1 MKVLIIG
8 GVAGGAGAAA
18 RLRRLDEDMEIIL
31 FERGQH
37 ISFANCGLPY
47 YIGEVITEKEKLLVQ
62 TEEGFSRRYKVD
74 VRVQQEV
81 VRIDRSKKEVTVT
94 NLVNGDEYMES
105 YDKLIIAT
113 GAAPIGSFIPGA
125 DLPTIFTLRDIP
137 DTFRIKDFVDFKKPK
152 DAVVVGGGYIGL
164 EVAENLKH
172 RGVNVI
178 MVEMAEQLV
187 NVLDK
192 EMAAYVHSYLLS
204 CGVDFY
210 LQDGVRGFHQD
221 GQKTLVRL
229 TSGREIQ
236 TDMVVLGIG
245 VRPKTTVAEEAGIEL
260 GTTGGIHVNEHLQ
273 TSDPDIYAVGDV
285 IEVTDFVSGHPA
297 LIPLAGPANK
307 QARVA
312 ADNVCGRSSEYD
324 GTQGTS
330 VVKVFDMTVAA
341 TGNNEKQL
349 LKKQIPYLKSY
360 THSGSHAGYYPGSTM
375 ISFKLLFAPDT
386 GKILGAQ
393 AVGFSGVEKR
403 MDVLATA
410 IRAGLTVYDLEE
422 LELAYAPPFS
432 SAKDPVNMAGYV
444 ASNILR
450 GDHKVVHWDELD
462 DMNRQKTLILDVRTP
477 EEYAEGTVP
486 GAVNIPVD
494 DLRGRL
500 NELPKD
506 KRIIVFCKI
515 GLRAYIAYRILVNSG
530 FPDVRNLSGGW
541 TTYLPAISN
550 YCDLYEDVAH

>member
-1 MKVLIIG
+1 MKVLIVG

-18 RLRRLDEDMEIIL
+18 RLRRLDENMEIVLI
-31 FERGQH
+31 ERGQH

-62 TEEGFSRRYKVD
+62 TEAGFSKRFKVD
-74 VRVQQEV
+74 VRVNQEV
-81 VRIDRSKKEVTVT
+81 TRIDREVKQIEVL
-94 NLVNGDEYMES
+94 NLLDESTYTES

-125 DLPTIFTLRDIP
+125 SLPAIFTLRDIP
-137 DTFRIKDFVDFKKPK
+137 DTFRIKDYVDNKKPK
-152 DAVVVGGGYIGL
+152 EAVVVGGGYIGL

-172 RGVNVI
+172 RGIHVT

-192 EMAAYVHSYLLS
+192 EMAAFVHSYLLS

-210 LQDGVRGFHQD
+210 LQDGVRGFQQE
-221 GQKTLVRL
+221 GNQTLVQL
-229 TSGREIQ
+229 SSGREIRA
-236 TDMVVLGIG
+236 DMVVLGIG
-245 VRPKTTVAEEAGIEL
+245 VRPKTAIAQEAGLEM
-260 GTTGGIHVNEHLQ
+260 GKTGGIKVNEYLR

-285 IEVTDFVSGHPA
+285 IEVTDYVSKNPA

-307 QARVA
+307 QARIV
-312 ADNVCGRSSEYD
+312 ADNVVGRSSTYK

-349 LKKQIPYLKSY
+349 IRHQIPYLKSY
-360 THSGSHAGYYPGSTM
+360 THSGSHAGYYPGATM

-386 GKILGAQ
+386 GKLLGAQ
-393 AVGFSGVEKR
+393 AVGFTGVEKR

-410 IRAGLTVYDLEE
+410 IRAGMTVYDLEE

-444 ASNILR
+444 AANIIK
-450 GDHKVVHWDELD
+450 GDHAVIHWDELD
-462 DMNRQKTLILDVRTP
+462 QIERDRTVILDVRNP
-477 EEYAEGTVP
+477 EEFAEGNVP
-486 GAVNIPVD
+486 GAVNIPLD
-494 DLRGRL
+494 NLRDRL
-500 NELPKD
+500 AELPKD
-506 KRIIVFCKI
+506 KDIIVYCKI
-515 GLRAYIAYRILVNSG
+515 GLRAYLGYRILVNHG
-530 FPDVRNLSGGW
+530 FERVKNLSGGW

-550 YCDLYEDVAH
+550 YCDLYEDVTR

>member
-1 MKVLIIG
+1 MKVLIVG

-18 RLRRLDEDMEIIL
+18 RLRRLDENMEILLI
-31 FERGQH
+31 ERGQH

-62 TEEGFSRRYKVD
+62 TEAGFSRRFKVD
-74 VRVQQEV
+74 VRVNQEV
-81 VRIDRSKKEVTVT
+81 TRIDRDAKQVTVM
-94 NLVNGDEYMES
+94 NLLDESVYTES

-125 DLPTIFTLRDIP
+125 SLPTIFTLRDIP
-137 DTFRIKDFVDFKKPK
+137 DTFRIKDYVDGKKPK

-172 RGVNVI
+172 RGINVT

-192 EMAAYVHSYLLS
+192 EMAAFVHSYLLS

-210 LQDGVRGFHQD
+210 LQDGVRGFQQD
-221 GQKTLVRL
+221 GEKTLVQL
-229 TSGREIQ
+229 SSGREIR

-245 VRPKTTVAEEAGIEL
+245 VRPKTTIAQEAGL
-260 GTTGGIHVNEHLQ
+260 AMGKTGGIKVDEFLR

-285 IEVTDFVSGHPA
+285 IEVTDYVSRTPA

-307 QARVA
+307 QARIV
-312 ADNVCGRSSEYD
+312 ADNVVGRSSTYK

-349 LKKQIPYLKSY
+349 LRNQIPYLKSY
-360 THSGSHAGYYPGSTM
+360 THSGSHAGYYPGATM

-386 GKILGAQ
+386 GKVLGAQ
-393 AVGFSGVEKR
+393 AVGFTGVEKR

-410 IRAGLTVYDLEE
+410 IRAGLTVFDLEE

-444 ASNILR
+444 AGNILK
-450 GDHKVVHWDELD
+450 GDQAVIHWDELD
-462 DMNRQKTLILDVRTP
+462 AIDRTQTIILDVRTP
-477 EEYAEGTVP
+477 EEFAEGCIP
-486 GAVNIPVD
+486 GAVNIPLD
-494 DLRGRL
+494 DLRSRL
-500 NELPKD
+500 SEIPEDKD
-506 KRIIVFCKI
+506 IVVYCKI
-515 GLRAYIAYRILVNSG
+515 GLRAYLGCRILVNNG
-530 FPDVRNLSGGW
+530 FDRVKNLSGGW

-550 YCDLYEDVAH
+550 YCDLYEDVTR

>member
-18 RLRRLDEDMEIIL
+18 RLRRLDEEMEIIL
-31 FERGQH
+31 IERGQH

-62 TEEGFSRRYKVD
+62 TEAGFAKRFKVD
-74 VRVQQEV
+74 VRVNQEV
-81 VRIDRSKKEVTVT
+81 TRIDRKGKSVLVL
-94 NLVNGDEYMES
+94 NLLDNSEYTES
-105 YDKLIIAT
+105 YDKVIIAT

-125 DLPTIFTLRDIP
+125 TLPTIFTLRDIP
-137 DTFRIKDFVDFKKPK
+137 DTFRIKDYVDTKKPK
-152 DAVVVGGGYIGL
+152 EAVVVGGGYIGL

-172 RGVNVI
+172 RGIKVT

-192 EMAAYVHSYLLS
+192 EMAAFVHSYLLS

-210 LQDGVRGFHQD
+210 LQDGVRGFLQD
-221 GQKTLVRL
+221 GEKTLVQL
-229 TSGREIQ
+229 SSGREIR

-245 VRPKTTVAEEAGIEL
+245 VRPKTTIAQEAGLEL
-260 GTTGGIHVNEHLQ
+260 GKTGGIMVDEHLC

-285 IEVTDFVSGHPA
+285 IEVTDYVSGNPA

-307 QARVA
+307 QARIV
-312 ADNVCGRSSEYD
+312 ADNVAGRSSVYK

-349 LKKQIPYLKSY
+349 IKNQIPYLKSY
-360 THSGSHAGYYPGSTM
+360 THSGSHAGYYPGATM
-375 ISFKLLFAPDT
+375 ISFKLLFAPGT
-386 GKILGAQ
+386 GRVLGAQ
-393 AVGFSGVEKR
+393 AVGFTGVEKR

-410 IRAGLTVYDLEE
+410 IRAGLTVHDLEE

-444 ASNILR
+444 AANILK
-450 GDHKVVHWDELD
+450 GDHAVIHWDELD
-462 DMNRQKTLILDVRTP
+462 GINRASTTILDVRNP
-477 EEYAEGTVP
+477 EEFAEGFIP
-486 GAVNIPVD
+486 GAVNVPLD
-494 DLRGRL
+494 DLRERMI
-500 NELPKD
+500 EIPKD
-506 KRIIVFCKI
+506 QDVVVYCKI
-515 GLRAYIAYRILVNSG
+515 GLRAYLAYRILTNSG
-530 FPDVRNLSGGW
+530 FTRVKNLSGGW

-550 YCDLYEDVAH
+550 YCDLYDDITQ